1 MRKYIFKSSLRF
13 QNGLKNSLILQ
24 FSLQLH
30 AKQYFEIFFRNF
42 DKKPNWRASLI
53 EWKTKVV
60 CSICDK
66 IFPGSKNRVST
77 VNKAPKQLR

>member
-30 AKQYFEIFFRNF
+30 AKQYFEIFFLEILTKNQ
-42 DKKPNWRASLI
+42 I
-53 EWKTKVV
+53 EEH
-60 CSICDK
+60 
-66 IFPGSKNRVST
+66 P
-77 VNKAPKQLR
+77 